1 MQVGHASTLLVD
13 TARDNRVLGVNVWYP
28 ARSDSQSFARYEL
41 LPNIGL
47 TSEKAMEH
55 APLLVG
61 KYPIL
66 VWSHGR
72 TGMRF
77 NYSQLCESLASC
89 GCIVIAPDH
98 PGDTLNDWLLGA
110 NVDDTTN
117 EIQRLGDISFVL
129 DALTGHVEGL
139 PDGLFEAV
147 DTDSMFVGGHSYGGL
162 TAIISATG
170 IHGLAPD
177 PRVRKVVCAQAY
189 TRTLPAE
196 LLRDVSV
203 PVLFLVGS
211 ADLTTPPSSDAD
223 PAWEILRAS
232 DLSHR
237 RVDLPEG
244 GHQACS
250 DFALYMELLPAFP
263 GVPALV
269 TDYLDSIAADS
280 PQGFQTTWRETL
292 GLQIREIVE
301 FLDLEN
307 HLQ

>member
-1 MQVGHASTLLVD
+1 MLVGHASTLLVD
-13 TARDNRVLGVNVWYP
+13 PTRDNRMLGVNVWYP
-28 ARSDSQSFARYEL
+28 AESDSQPFARYEL

-47 TSEKAMEH
+47 TSERAVEQ
-55 APLLVG
+55 APLLAG
-61 KYPIL
+61 NYPIL

-77 NYSQLCESLASC
+77 NYSQLCESLASR
-89 GCIVIAPDH
+89 GCIIVAPDH

-117 EIQRLGDISFVL
+117 EIQRLCDISFVL

-139 PDGLFEAV
+139 PDGLFTSV
-147 DTDSMFVGGHSYGGL
+147 DADSVFVGGHSYGGL

-189 TRTLPAE
+189 TRTLSAE

-203 PVLFLVGS
+203 PALFLVGS
-211 ADLTTPPSSDAD
+211 ADRTTPPSSDAD
-223 PAWEILRAS
+223 PAWDILRTS
-232 DLSHR
+232 HLPHR
-237 RVDLPEG
+237 RIDLPEG

-250 DFALYMELLPAFP
+250 DFALYMELLPSIP
-263 GVPALV
+263 GVPSLV

-280 PQGFQTTWRETL
+280 PKGFETTWRETL
-292 GLQIREIVE
+292 ELQIREIVE